1 MAATKRQLAIR
12 LLQKLEV
19 VGDGQTASDSDIE
32 IAERGLDGVHAL
44 LLAERKLKWTW
55 ADVPVYA
62 EFPYVMLGAFLSAQ
76 DFGKPADTGMWQVG
90 MTLLNRAN
98 TAPVA
103 DAPTSAEYF

>member
-1 MAATKRQLAIR
+1 MATKRDLAIR

-55 ADVPVYA
+55 ADIPKFA
-62 EFPYVMLGAFLSAQ
+62 EFPYVFLGAFLCAS
-76 DFGKPADTGMWQVG
+76 DFGKQADPNMWQVG
-90 MTLLNRAN
+90 MTMLNRSN
-98 TAPVA
+98 TALLA
-103 DAPTSAEYF
+103 DAPASAEYF